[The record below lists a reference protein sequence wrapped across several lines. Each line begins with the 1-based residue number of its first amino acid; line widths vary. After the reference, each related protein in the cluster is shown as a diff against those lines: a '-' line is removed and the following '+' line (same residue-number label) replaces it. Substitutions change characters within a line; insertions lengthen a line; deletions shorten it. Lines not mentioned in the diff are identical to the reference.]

1 MSGSSA
7 ASRSI
12 TARMGSTADNV
23 STGMVSTGMVSTGM
37 VSTGD
42 TSQKW
47 AALAKQNERLVDAS
61 HPLLAE
67 LRRDHPEIGRSL
79 PAAS

>member
-1 MSGSSA
+1 MSGSSTASA
-7 ASRSI
+7 AAVAGTSDI
-12 TARMGSTADNV
+12 T
-23 STGMVSTGMVSTGM
+23 
-37 VSTGD
+37 
-42 TSQKW
+42 QKW

-67 LRRDHPEIGRSL
+67 LRRDHPEVDRVL

>member
-1 MSGSSA
+1 MSGSTASA
-7 ASRSI
+7 AIVTSRDDA
-12 TARMGSTADNV
+12 T
-23 STGMVSTGMVSTGM
+23 
-37 VSTGD
+37 
-42 TSQKW
+42 QKW

-67 LRRDHPEIGRSL
+67 MRRDHPEIDRIL

>member
-7 ASRSI
+7 SSMAN
-12 TARMGSTADNV
+12 ADNN
-23 STGMVSTGMVSTGM
+23 
-37 VSTGD
+37 D
-42 TSQKW
+42 QRW
-47 AALAKQNERLVDAS
+47 AALDKQHERLVDAS

-67 LRRDHPEIGRSL
+67 LRQEHPEIDRAL